1 MKTKTLVFILSTFI
15 SVNAFSQ
22 IKLGVRLGVMSS
34 TIKADDFTVNNAN
47 QTHVQTL
54 SNAKIGFQGGLVLR
68 IKVAKIF
75 LQPEVLLSS
84 TGGEVRVSDVNG
96 TKVINQR
103 YTKLDVPVLIGTKLG
118 PIRLEVGPVAS
129 VLLNKPSDAIDFS
142 GSSIENK
149 YHKATF
155 GYQLGAGFDLGKKFA
170 VDLKYEGNLSKLG
183 NGVVID
189 HNTYKFDSRN
199 RQWILGI
206 ALFF

>member
-1 MKTKTLVFILSTFI
+1 MKTKTLLFILIALI

-34 TIKADDFTVNNAN
+34 TIKAGDFTTSSG
-47 QTHVQTL
+47 THVQTL

-68 IKVAKIF
+68 ITVAKIF
-75 LQPEVLLSS
+75 LQPEALLSS

-96 TKVINQR
+96 TKVVNQR
-103 YTKLDVPVLIGTKLG
+103 FTKLDVPVLIGTKLG
-118 PIRLEVGPVAS
+118 PIRLELGPVAS

-142 GSSIENK
+142 GTSVENK

-189 HNTYKFDSRN
+189 NNTYKFDSRT

>member
-1 MKTKTLVFILSTFI
+1 MKTKIFLFILSALI
-15 SVNAFSQ
+15 SLNSFSQ

-34 TIKADDFTVNNAN
+34 TIKASDFTTSSG
-47 QTHVQTL
+47 THVQTL

-68 IKVAKIF
+68 ITVAKIF
-75 LQPEVLLSS
+75 LQPEALLSS
-84 TGGEVRVSDVNG
+84 TGGEVRVSDVNS
-96 TKVINQR
+96 TTIVNQR
-103 YTKLDVPVLIGTKLG
+103 FTKLDVPVLIGTKLG
-118 PIRLEVGPVAS
+118 PIRLGVGPVAS
-129 VLLNKPSDAIDFS
+129 VILNKPSDAINFS

-170 VDLKYEGNLSKLG
+170 IDLKYEGNFSKLG

-189 HNTYKFDSRN
+189 NNTYKFDSRT

>member
-1 MKTKTLVFILSTFI
+1 MKTKIFLFILSALI
-15 SVNAFSQ
+15 SLNSFSQ

-34 TIKADDFTVNNAN
+34 TIKASDFTTSSG
-47 QTHVQTL
+47 THVQTL

-68 IKVAKIF
+68 ITVAKIF
-75 LQPEVLLSS
+75 LQPEALLSS
-84 TGGEVRVSDVNG
+84 TGGEVRVSDVNS
-96 TKVINQR
+96 TTIVNQR
-103 YTKLDVPVLIGTKLG
+103 FTKLDVPVLIGTKLG
-118 PIRLEVGPVAS
+118 PIRLGVGPVAS
-129 VLLNKPSDAIDFS
+129 VILNKPSDAINFS

-170 VDLKYEGNLSKLG
+170 IDLKYEGNFSKLG

-189 HNTYKFDSRN
+189 NNTYKFDSRT

-206 ALFF
+206 GLFF